1 MAFVRREDEKAPF
14 ARLTAM
20 AQPEAT
26 PTKRVGTEAPVG
38 AVTAG
43 PAAGKTAG
51 EFTQTT
57 RTSPGSV
64 FKRQLEGADIAG
76 ISKLA
81 EQPLYREA
89 GQESARIAREGIGY
103 KEQAAKTLSEQPQFQ
118 FKEGDK
124 DLTSDIVKRIGAGG
138 EDFEKAK
145 GILSRTETDIPIS
158 QFTSAPVREY
168 SPMQAM
174 KGGTI
179 ESVLRRESQ
188 APMTTGM
195 AGLDALL
202 FKGKGGAQALE
213 RTGTGIRT
221 AQQVALD
228 ILQGKQGNTLT
239 DAMKAALGAV
249 GLKVPA
255 GGLTE
260 EARKDAIDFINKQ
273 KEQLTT
279 GLKGGVTATEEA
291 YTKAPEGGVSKVG
304 AETARLGGELT
315 RQTTG
320 VEKVRSDLIES
331 QKQTLR
337 QQALDNMVAQLR
349 REYLAEE
356 EAKGRATQGDY
367 TIKIPSQTEMLE
379 KAKTDPRYLNALSRI
394 DAATSGAVTK
404 GVVKAGK
411 VPEVGIQN
419 VITPEDAASY
429 NRLRS
434 LLGLPAIEQKQALP
448 EWATFNPQEIR
459 DYFSQLTPF
468 TEISERPLSVYESPT
483 TTQMTLDDFLR
494 NLQPYQPY
502 IGMGG

>member
-20 AQPEAT
+20 TQPEAT
-26 PTKRVGTEAPVG
+26 PTKRVGTEAPIG

-103 KEQAAKTLSEQPQFQ
+103 KEQAAKTLAEQPQFQ
-118 FKEGDK
+118 FQMKDKEGKPIDQ
-124 DLTSDIVKRIGAGG
+124 TADIVNRIAGG
-138 EDFEKAK
+138 GEEFEKAK
-145 GILSRTETDIPIS
+145 GILSRTEADIPIS

-239 DAMKAALGAV
+239 DAMKAALTAV

-291 YTKAPEGGVSKVG
+291 YTKAPEGQESKLAKAQRELQEKYKSTIAPALAEQKKDVEQKLRAAQDKIANDAWNRASAQDVPNNIAYDPYGNIDWARVG
-304 AETARLGGELT
+304 AYRESLVRNDPIYQRQKAALEGEA
-315 RQTTG
+315 G
-320 VEKVRSDLIES
+320 NI
-331 QKQTLR
+331 
-337 QQALDNMVAQLR
+337 LR
-349 REYLAEE
+349 RLMPDYQRVQQ
-356 EAKGRATQGDY
+356 GREPV
-367 TIKIPSQTEMLE
+367 IE
-379 KAKTDPRYLNALSRI
+379 
-394 DAATSGAVTK
+394 
-404 GVVKAGK
+404 GK
-411 VPEVGIQN
+411 VPTLALEN
-419 VITPEDAASY
+419 VMTSEDAARY
-429 NRLRS
+429 NRLQQ
-434 LLGLPAIEQKQALP
+434 LLGGKAI
-448 EWATFNPQEIR
+448 T
-459 DYFSQLTPF
+459 
-468 TEISERPLSVYESPT
+468 PT
-483 TTQMTLDDFLR
+483 TVDITPASYDKASIQSAYE
-494 NLQPYQPY
+494 NLLKQL
-502 IGMGG
+502 G